1 MFVTMHTLCLLSWML
16 NFYTKQNFQLIP
28 LNFVVLSNEPKYKG
42 HHTNRNK
49 IFTCWGASLPVTN
62 DIKFSSAMVIVQ
74 SALPVRGCPWYTS
87 PALGDFMSIAVRQ
100 IIKSTINSEV
110 KLLQDCLLPLVL
122 VFRAQSLVNSRSLI
136 MSLTALVIVSL
147 FIHWRLI
154 PS

>member
-1 MFVTMHTLCLLSWML
+1 MLVTMHTLCLLSWML

-42 HHTNRNK
+42 HHTNKQNLHLLRSKLAGHQWHK
-49 IFTCWGASLPVTN
+49 IFICNGYCAVCFACSGLSL
-62 DIKFSSAMVIVQ
+62 IHFSSLRWLHVN
-74 SALPVRGCPWYTS
+74 CCKTNN
-87 PALGDFMSIAVRQ
+87 
-100 IIKSTINSEV
+100 KKHH
-110 KLLQDCLLPLVL
+110 KLWGETAARLHL
-122 VFRAQSLVNSRSLI
+122 VFRTQSLVNSRSLI